1 MDYSKYL
8 KFYRD
13 FPLRGVNFVDII
25 PFLQDKELFN
35 HLIEDLGRLCQ
46 SPNIAAP
53 EARGFLFA
61 SPLLISSPKVKNIIP
76 LRKKGKLPFNDGD
89 LIGLDIEKEYGK
101 DQIYFRLSDV
111 AAGVRKGDVIEV
123 TFFDDI
129 LATGGTALG
138 IAHGMQAQKVA
149 VDGVPCSIKITDF
162 VFLGEIDV
170 LKGRDLLEGIA
181 PVKALIHL

>member
-1 MDYSKYL
+1 MDYTKHL
-8 KFYRD
+8 KFYKD
-13 FPLRGVNFVDII
+13 FPLHDVNFVDII
-25 PFLQDKELFN
+25 PFLQDKELFGC
-35 HLIEDLGRLCQ
+35 LIDDLGKLCQ

-61 SPLLISSPKVKNIIP
+61 APLMITSPKVKNIIL

-89 LIGLDIEKEYGK
+89 LIGIDIEKEYGK

-138 IAHGMQAQKVA
+138 IARGMQAQKVV

-162 VFLGEIDV
+162 VFLVELDV
-170 LKGRDLLEGIA
+170 LKGRKLLEGIA